1 VEDGERFFRLAKEA
15 AKRKPVIIYKGG
27 LSEMGKRAVAS
38 HTASM
43 GGQKEIWEALIK
55 QVGAVQVHDFDELC
69 NTILAFT
76 LLPPRCYRG
85 MTALGGGGA
94 LGVAACDE
102 AETHGLFFPKL
113 SGPIYETIAQDLPKP
128 GSSGD
133 NPIDV
138 ANPFVS
144 PHVLGKIM
152 REAAKDNRVDIQV
165 PIILFYHFKQLVTRL
180 GFPSLRDCIPLEQY
194 VTDFAEAKEKTG
206 KPVVLVLPNHRQ
218 EVTDLDLEEALRHAR
233 REFLARGIPV
243 YNTLTEAMRAIH
255 NVASYY
261 AKQAS
266 SWGQDPGKER

>member
-1 VEDGERFFRLAKEA
+1 
-15 AKRKPVIIYKGG
+15 
-27 LSEMGKRAVAS
+27 MGKRAVAS

-165 PIILFYHFKQLVTRL
+165 PIILSIIQ
-180 GFPSLRDCIPLEQY
+180 
-194 VTDFAEAKEKTG
+194 AA
-206 KPVVLVLPNHRQ
+206 
-218 EVTDLDLEEALRHAR
+218 RHAPGISFPAGLYSPGAVR
-233 REFLARGIPV
+233 DGLRGSERENGETGSIGAPQSPARGDRPRPGGSFAPCPARIFG
-243 YNTLTEAMRAIH
+243 T
-255 NVASYY
+255 
-261 AKQAS
+261 
-266 SWGQDPGKER
+266 GDPRL